1 MAPEPELSLYMETAM
16 TMRCPVLR
24 RVDGNRFIYSSVFLH
39 AESGRYFIATLL
51 VDESLFAFLR
61 RDIRE
66 EREIK

>member
-1 MAPEPELSLYMETAM
+1 MIVLLSLA
-16 TMRCPVLR
+16 PVI
-24 RVDGNRFIYSSVFLH
+24 VH
-39 AESGRYFIATLL
+39 AESRRYFIETLL